1 MKITKSVP
9 LPPVGMTFWFA
20 LHSRHVV
27 VGRLGAGYSRVR
39 VAGWWD
45 NSRWLRGRLHL
56 PQGTCSPS
64 DLDASRCQ
72 RAGRGGYEH
81 ALWFQPGGNPSR
93 QSSHWT
99 GEPSS
104 GVCLLEPPAHDRL
117 LLRVEAHCVRAV
129 RVEVAEEGVLPA
141 GEGEEGHGGGGTVS
155 TAAGNG
161 AWGRDGGG
169 GPATSARIDPYGLA
183 ADSNGGLWMTDRVGV
198 RYFGRDGTIN
208 RIAGGATTG
217 FGGDDIAS
225 IATLYGFPYGIALAA
240 TDISLRWRQPLV
252 HRAVSGEPAGA

>member
-1 MKITKSVP
+1 MPPCLRMKITKSVP

-20 LHSRHVV
+20 LAFTTRGCRKTGSRLLSGSSGSVV
-27 VGRLGAGYSRVR
+27 
-39 VAGWWD
+39 D
-45 NSRWLRGRLHL
+45 NSRCLRGRLHL

-161 AWGRDGGG
+161 AWGRD
-169 GPATSARIDPYGLA
+169 SD
-183 ADSNGGLWMTDRVGV
+183 
-198 RYFGRDGTIN
+198 
-208 RIAGGATTG
+208 
-217 FGGDDIAS
+217 GGDDIAS